1 MLCRKDLNLDIK
13 DFTVNVTTKKAAVTG
28 LYLYA
33 IASKNE
39 ALASCKLQG
48 IQDGLLHSIVY
59 KDIML
64 VMSSI
69 EQKKLRPERKNIA
82 AHHAVLNHLMTNHV
96 SMLPMRFGVIADS
109 KKDALHLLSSNYTTI
124 NEKLKSIAG
133 RVEMGVSISW
143 DVPNIFEYLLSRHA
157 LLRDARDKLLADKG
171 HQPSRD
177 EKIEI
182 GGLFSQI
189 LEQERE
195 SNTEI
200 ILSVLS
206 PVCVDIIKGSPHTDT
221 EVMNLSCL
229 IAADKREE
237 FDSKIDE
244 ASKLLDDN
252 FVIKYTGPWPPH
264 NFSKLNLSI

>member
-1 MLCRKDLNLDIK
+1 MKQI
-13 DFTVNVTTKKAAVTG
+13 TKTRAAAG

-33 IASKNE
+33 IAVNNE
-39 ALASCKLQG
+39 DLTSLKLKG
-48 IQDGLLHSIVY
+48 IGDGLVDCIVY
-59 KDIML
+59 NDIML

-82 AHHAVLNHLMTNHV
+82 AHHAVLNHLMTNNI

-124 NEKLKSIAG
+124 HEKLKSIAG

-157 LLRDARDKLLADKG
+157 LLRDARDKLLAEKG

-182 GGLFSQI
+182 GSLFSQI

-195 SNTEI
+195 LNTEI

-206 PVCVDIIKGSPHTDT
+206 PVCVDIIKASPHADT

-229 IAADKREE
+229 IAADKRDE
-237 FDSKIDE
+237 FDLKIDE
-244 ASKLLDDN
+244 ASRLLDDN

>member
-1 MLCRKDLNLDIK
+1 M
-13 DFTVNVTTKKAAVTG
+13 TSTTKKMAATG

-33 IASKNE
+33 IASKNDD
-39 ALASCKLQG
+39 LASLQLHG
-48 IQDGLLHSIVY
+48 IQDGLVDCIAY
-59 KDIML
+59 KDVML
-64 VMSSI
+64 VVSSI

-82 AHHAVLNHLMTNHV
+82 AHHAVLNHLLTNQV
-96 SMLPMRFGVIADS
+96 SMLPMRFGVIADN
-109 KKDALHLLSSNYTTI
+109 KKDALHLLSSNHATLR
-124 NEKLKSIAG
+124 EKLKSIAG

-143 DVPNIFEYLLSRHA
+143 DVPNIFEYLLARHA
-157 LLRDARDKLLADKG
+157 LLRDARDKLLTDKG

-182 GGLFSQI
+182 GALFSQI
-189 LEQERE
+189 LEKERE
-195 SNTEI
+195 MNTET

-206 PVCVDIIKGSPHTDT
+206 PVCVDIIKSSPHTDT